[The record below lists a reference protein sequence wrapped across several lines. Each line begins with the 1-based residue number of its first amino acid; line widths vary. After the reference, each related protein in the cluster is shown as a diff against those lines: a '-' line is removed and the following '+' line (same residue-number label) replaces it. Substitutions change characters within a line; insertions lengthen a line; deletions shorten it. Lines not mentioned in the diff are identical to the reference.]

1 MIIGAGAI
9 GVTFAA
15 ELHRAGHAVALIARG
30 AQLQAANDGGISY
43 VRPEGERRLSFDV
56 YGAPGEI
63 TLRPDD
69 VLVLATKTQ
78 DAADA
83 LATWAPQPVTLDDGS
98 LTSAGAALPLL
109 TTQNGLDTERSALRH
124 FATVFG
130 GVLALPA
137 TYVKPG
143 VVAAHGAPAVG
154 AVWLGLHPRGEHPRL
169 EEVARDLRRA
179 NLATEVV
186 DDISAYKRAKLV
198 VSVTFALDALFEPSP
213 RRDELAALVRQ
224 EAAAILGAGGDQIA
238 DLAADGNIRRF
249 SAQPTPGQQ
258 YGGTSTWQ
266 SLARASSPETSFING
281 EIVLRARLL
290 GRDAPANRAIVE
302 RIQRVARDG
311 AGARALGEAELERL
325 LDELTPNTV
334 LIDAAA
340 LDQALAGPRPPRVL
354 DVRWKLG
361 DPHGREHHERGHIPG
376 AVYVDLDTELAAPAS
391 PQAGRHP
398 LPEISELQTAA
409 RAWGLSDGAPVV
421 VYDDLGGLSAAR
433 AWWLLRWAGVEDVRI
448 LNGSLS
454 AWIRA
459 GLPLETGPTG
469 PLPGDVTLSAG
480 HMPTLTAEEAA
491 ALADDGLLLDAR
503 AAERYRGETE
513 PVDPQAG
520 HIPGALSWPAA
531 DSLGADDLFLDA
543 EALRLRFSELVG
555 ADGSE
560 VGVYCGSGVTAAH
573 LAAALEIAGVRAALF
588 PGSWSAWSA
597 DRERP
602 VAVGAGPN

>member
-1 MIIGAGAI
+1 VIIGAGAI

-30 AQLQAANDGGISY
+30 AQLQAARDGGISY
-43 VRPEGERRLSFDV
+43 VRPDGERRLSFDV
-56 YGAPGEI
+56 HGSPEEI
-63 TLRPDD
+63 TLRDD
-69 VLVLATKTQ
+69 DILVLATKTQ

-83 LATWAPQPVTLDDGS
+83 LATWASQPVTLADGS
-98 LTSAGAALPLL
+98 LTTAGAVLPLL
-109 TTQNGLDTERSALRH
+109 TTQNGLDTERSALRR

-169 EEVARDLRRA
+169 ETIARDLRRA
-179 NLATEVV
+179 NFATEVV
-186 DDISAYKRAKLV
+186 HDISAYKRAKLV
-198 VSVTFALDALFEPSP
+198 TSVTFALDALFEASP
-213 RRDELAALVRQ
+213 RREELATLLRQ
-224 EAAAILGAGGDQIA
+224 EAAEILRAGGGEIA
-238 DLAADGNIRRF
+238 DLSADGNVRRF
-249 SAQPTPGQQ
+249 SLAPTPGHE

-266 SLARASSPETSFING
+266 SLARASSPETPFING

-311 AGARALGEAELERL
+311 AGARALGDDDLEQLLHELR
-325 LDELTPNTV
+325 PNSV

-340 LDQALAGPRPPRVL
+340 LNRALAGPTPPRVL

-361 DPHGREHHERGHIPG
+361 DPNGREHHERGHIPG
-376 AVYVDLDTELAAPAS
+376 AVYVDLDTELAGPPS
-391 PQAGRHP
+391 PQEGRHP
-398 LPEISELQTAA
+398 LPETTDLQATA
-409 RAWGLSDGAPVV
+409 RAWGLSDGEPVV

-433 AWWLLRWAGVEDVRI
+433 AWWLLRWAGVQNVRI
-448 LNGSLS
+448 LNGSLG

-459 GLPLETGPTG
+459 GLPLETGPTT
-469 PLPGDVTLSAG
+469 PLAGDVTLSAG
-480 HMPTLTAEEAA
+480 QMPTLTAEQAA
-491 ALADDGLLLDAR
+491 TLAEDGLLLDAR
-503 AAERYRGETE
+503 AAERYRGESE

-520 HIPGALSWPAA
+520 HIPGALSWPAGE
-531 DSLGADDLFLDA
+531 SLGADGLFLDA
-543 EALRLRFSELVG
+543 EALRVRLSELIG
-555 ADGSE
+555 DDGSD

-573 LAAALEIAGVRAALF
+573 LAAALQIAGVEAALF

-602 VAVGAGPN
+602 VAVGAAPN

>member
-15 ELHRAGHAVALIARG
+15 ELHRAGHAVALFARG
-30 AQLQAANDGGISY
+30 AQLQAARDNGISY
-43 VRPEGERRLSFDV
+43 VRPEGERKLSFDV
-56 YGAPGEI
+56 YGAPEEI
-63 TLRPDD
+63 KLRHDD
-69 VLVLATKTQ
+69 ILVLATKTQ

-83 LATWAPQPVTLDDGS
+83 LATWAQQPVTLGDGS
-98 LTSAGAALPLL
+98 MTTAGAVLSLL

-169 EEVARDLRRA
+169 EAIARDLRRA

-186 DDISAYKRAKLV
+186 KDISAFKRAKLV

-213 RRDELAALVRQ
+213 RREELATLVRE
-224 EAAAILGAGGDQIA
+224 EAAAILSASEGEIA
-238 DLAADGNIRRF
+238 DLSADGNIRRF

-266 SLARASSPETSFING
+266 SLARAASPETNFING

-290 GRDAPANRAIVE
+290 GRDAPANRAVVE

-311 AGARALGEAELERL
+311 AGARALGNADLEQL
-325 LDELTPNTV
+325 LDGLRSNSV
-334 LIDAAA
+334 LIDAEA
-340 LDQALAGPRPPRVL
+340 LNRALAGPQPPRVL

-361 DPHGREHHERGHIPG
+361 DANGREHHKRGHVPG
-376 AVYVDLDTELAAPAS
+376 AVYVDLDTELAAPPS
-391 PQAGRHP
+391 PQEGRHP
-398 LPEISELQTAA
+398 LPEITDLQAAA
-409 RAWGLSDGAPVV
+409 RAWGLADGEPVV

-448 LNGSLS
+448 LNGSLG
-454 AWIRA
+454 AWVRA
-459 GLPLETGPTG
+459 GLPLETGPTT

-480 HMPTLTAEEAA
+480 HMPALTAEEAA
-491 ALADDGLLLDAR
+491 TLADDGLLLDAR

-520 HIPGALSWPAA
+520 HIPGALSWPAG
-531 DSLGADDLFLDA
+531 DSLGADGLFLDA
-543 EALRLRFSELVG
+543 EALRLRLSELVG
-555 ADGSE
+555 DEGSE
-560 VGVYCGSGVTAAH
+560 VGVYCGSGVTATH
-573 LAAALEIAGVRAALF
+573 LAAALETAGVRAVLF

-602 VAVGAGPN
+602 VAVGAAPN